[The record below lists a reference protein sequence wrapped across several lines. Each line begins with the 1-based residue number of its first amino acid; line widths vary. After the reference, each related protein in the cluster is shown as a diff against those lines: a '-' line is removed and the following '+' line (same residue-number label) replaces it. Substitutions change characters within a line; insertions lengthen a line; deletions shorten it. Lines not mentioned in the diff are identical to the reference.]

1 MSIAE
6 ATEYFFRKAA
16 KQLDLSDSLATLLS
30 TPLRQVRVQIPLEL
44 DSGELRTFVGWRVQ
58 HNDARG
64 PMKGGLRYHESLD
77 DDSIRGLS
85 ALMTW
90 KTAVV
95 NLPFGGAKGG
105 VKCDPSTLSPRELE
119 RLTRGFVD
127 RIQDLIG
134 PTRDIPAPD
143 VNTNPQV
150 MAWVMDQ
157 YARTHGH
164 TPAVV
169 TGKPLDL
176 FGSRGRE
183 SATGRGLLLV
193 SREILRDIGMSLQGA
208 RFAVQGFGNVG
219 SHATRLLY
227 AEGAHIVAV
236 ADRLGGVANPSG
248 LDVPMLF
255 EHVKVNG
262 TPKGFSGGRAV
273 TAEELLT
280 VECDVLLPAAL
291 EGALSEKNAPDVRA
305 KLIVEGANAPTT
317 PEADEIFERR
327 GIVVVPDILASA
339 GGVTVSYFEWVQN
352 LQQLSWDEER
362 VNGALE
368 RTLCDS
374 YERVAQRARTR
385 KVALREAAYM
395 TAIERVA
402 KATLLRGFS

>member
-1 MSIAE
+1 
-6 ATEYFFRKAA
+6 
-16 KQLDLSDSLATLLS
+16 
-30 TPLRQVRVQIPLEL
+30 
-44 DSGELRTFVGWRVQ
+44 
-58 HNDARG
+58 
-64 PMKGGLRYHESLD
+64 
-77 DDSIRGLS
+77 
-85 ALMTW
+85 
-90 KTAVV
+90 
-95 NLPFGGAKGG
+95 
-105 VKCDPSTLSPRELE
+105 
-119 RLTRGFVD
+119 
-127 RIQDLIG
+127 
-134 PTRDIPAPD
+134 
-143 VNTNPQV
+143 
-150 MAWVMDQ
+150 
-157 YARTHGH
+157 
-164 TPAVV
+164 
-169 TGKPLDL
+169 
-176 FGSRGRE
+176 
-183 SATGRGLLLV
+183 
-193 SREILRDIGMSLQGA
+193 
-208 RFAVQGFGNVG
+208 
-219 SHATRLLY
+219 
-227 AEGAHIVAV
+227 
-236 ADRLGGVANPSG
+236 
-248 LDVPMLF
+248 
-255 EHVKVNG
+255 VNG